1 MHFFIMQKSSRWMTW
16 LYRCQCSSKFK
27 AAVKVWVLKIN
38 LAVYWRCAIKNMNA
52 VYYSSIEIEVELV
65 SLENKYLVGRSVK
78 NVKMGK
84 SVSTKFS

>member
-1 MHFFIMQKSSRWMTW
+1 
-16 LYRCQCSSKFK
+16 
-27 AAVKVWVLKIN
+27 
-38 LAVYWRCAIKNMNA
+38 MNA